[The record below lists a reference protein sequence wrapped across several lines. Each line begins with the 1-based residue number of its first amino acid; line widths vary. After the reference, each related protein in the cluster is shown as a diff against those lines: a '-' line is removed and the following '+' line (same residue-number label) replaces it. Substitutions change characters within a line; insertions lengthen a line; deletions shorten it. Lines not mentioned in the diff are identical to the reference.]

1 MTPTI
6 AFFDMDRTL
15 LRDSSGML
23 YMRYLRRNH
32 RASLLS
38 LLRSYWYAGLYKIGY
53 LNYPAVAAKLLSAYA
68 NADEVETIAF
78 SQRFF
83 DEMMRQ
89 YVAEKA
95 VQCLNEHRA
104 QGHVV
109 TIISAATPYMV
120 TPVAKY
126 LGIDDF
132 LCTHVEVIHGHF
144 TGKTLLPT
152 CYGADKVY
160 WAEDFARRHGGD
172 LAHAYFYTDSLSD
185 RPLLEKVSH
194 PVAVNPDP
202 RLKSYATTRG
212 WPIEHFY

>member
-6 AFFDMDRTL
+6 AFFDMDHTV

-32 RASLLS
+32 QANLLS

-53 LNYPAVAAKLLSAYA
+53 FNYPVVAAKLLAAYA
-68 NADEVETIAF
+68 NAGEAETVTF
-78 SQRFF
+78 CQRFF
-83 DEMMRQ
+83 DEMMVQ

-95 VQCLNEHRA
+95 VQRLNEHRA
-104 QGHVV
+104 QGHLV
-109 TIISAATPYMV
+109 TMISASTPYMV
-120 TPVAKY
+120 APVARH

-132 LCTHVEVIHGHF
+132 LCTRVEVVDGRF

-185 RPLLEKVSH
+185 RSLLDKVSH
-194 PVAVNPDP
+194 PVAVNPDS